1 MKSTGAK
8 APKNR
13 TPINL
18 EVGNSPSYKERG
30 AKAPHLR
37 SRINV
42 EQGRSNKSSSS
53 RKSNTYKSKGK
64 TLKQRTPNAVVIDV
78 KPASQ
83 KKKTNWFEWV

>member
-1 MKSTGAK
+1 MKTTGAK

-30 AKAPHLR
+30 AKAPYLR

-42 EQGRSNKSSSS
+42 ERGRSSKS

-64 TLKQRTPNAVVIDV
+64 TLKQRTPNAVVINV
-78 KPASQ
+78 KPTPD
-83 KKKTNWFEWV
+83 KKKNNWFEWV